1 MGISAFADSQE
12 LEITKNH
19 KTIKKEDF
27 MKKEKNSISLK
38 KEFDAFADKPI
49 TLPECIDMENHV
61 IATYWVQAE
70 KAMDMSIMGQVL
82 AIEQTTGTWVP
93 VPGETPEIRAKHVAK
108 VIGVY
113 EAPFYE
119 YAVPPEVINRQ
130 YILQVAF
137 PSVNFED
144 QLPMMLTATIGN
156 ISMVP
161 NLKLLDLRMPKATL
175 DQYNGPKFGLDGWWK
190 ALGLKKGR
198 PILNNMIKP
207 CSGYPLEVGAKLFK
221 EAALGGCDVIKD
233 DELIAN
239 MRYNDAVKRVKA
251 YMKIEKEVY
260 NETGEHTLYTVNVT
274 DRLPRMFDLAKR
286 CIDAGANAMMVN
298 YLAVGPEAMR
308 ALADDPAIN
317 VPILAHMDF
326 AGAFFMSPY
335 QGVSSPIIFGKIA
348 RLCGADSIVLPFS
361 LGGKAMYMHER
372 FMETTRN
379 LIYPFG
385 NLKPVM
391 PMPSGGITPSNVPD
405 IVNALGKDIMIG
417 SGGGIHAHPKGPKAG
432 ARALRQAIDAAVK
445 GIKLEVYAKEHEE
458 LGIALGVWG
467 KKTDFKI

>member
-1 MGISAFADSQE
+1 MGVSAFADSQE